1 MFGHDARVPVY
12 PLVISPPLAA
22 RSVLPVVAVGLG
34 AAFVGC
40 GFVVESVASRIGFF
54 VAAVICGAF
63 AIRLWR
69 LAVVLRRDD
78 ALVRGVLVTR
88 VVPRRNGLS
97 WTEAAYFDWVD
108 DQGIGHRV
116 HAVVLSFCYAF
127 SNPRRF
133 KEPLERANAA
143 IDSWVDEQEGPY

>member
-1 MFGHDARVPVY
+1 MLGHDARVPVY
-12 PLVISPPLAA
+12 PLVIRPPLTA
-22 RSVLPVVAVGLG
+22 RLLLPVVALGLG

-54 VAAVICGAF
+54 VAAMVCGAF
-63 AIRLWR
+63 AVRLWR
-69 LAVVLRRDD
+69 LAVVLRRDE

-88 VVPRRNGLS
+88 VVPRRNRLT

-116 HAVVLSFCYAF
+116 HAVVLSFCYALLT
-127 SNPRRF
+127 PRRY
-133 KEPLERANAA
+133 KEPLERADSA
-143 IDSWVDEQEGPY
+143 IDSWVDEREGSD